1 MIKLKE
7 VAERANVSTATVSR
21 VLSNTGKVTEKTK
34 KKVLAAMEEL
44 NYQPNFLARQLR
56 KLETKTILVVVPDI
70 ANTFFSKVIRGIE
83 SVAIQNGYQVL
94 LGDSQNNSQSESQY
108 LNHLRYKQVDGVILL
123 TARTDSRLIEDLSD
137 DYPVVLA
144 CEYLEGS
151 RIPTVSIDNI
161 SSARKMTDHLIKQG
175 HQRVA
180 HISGP
185 MNIILG
191 RDRLKGYE
199 QAVTQNNYEIDQV
212 LVQEGDFSYESG
224 YKLMEKFLALQNP
237 PTAVFAANDEM
248 AIGAIKAIKKH
259 RLSVPED
266 IAVVGFDDI
275 DMASIMD
282 PELTTVAQ
290 PTFDIGSTAMD
301 LLLCLMKKEPLTKK
315 QFVLE
320 DQLMIR
326 QSCGANKM

>member
-199 QAVTQNNYEIDQV
+199 QAMTQNSYEIDQV

-259 RLSVPED
+259 CLSVPED

-275 DMASIMD
+275 DMASIME

>member
-94 LGDSQNNSQSESQY
+94 LGDSQNNGQSESQY
-108 LNHLRYKQVDGVILL
+108 LNHLRYKQIDGVILL

-199 QAVTQNNYEIDQV
+199 QAMTQNSYEIDQV

-275 DMASIMD
+275 DMASIME

>member
-21 VLSNTGKVTEKTK
+21 VLSNTGKVTEKTR

-83 SVAIQNGYQVL
+83 SVALQNDYQVL

-161 SSARKMTDHLIKQG
+161 SSARKITDHLIKQG
-175 HQRVA
+175 HQRIA

-199 QAVTQNNYEIDQV
+199 QAMTQNRYEIDQV

-275 DMASIMD
+275 EMASIIE

-290 PTFDIGSTAMD
+290 PTFEIGSTAMD
-301 LLLCLMKKEPLTKK
+301 LLLCLMKKEQLTKK
-315 QFVLE
+315 QYVLE
-320 DQLMIR
+320 DQLVIR
-326 QSCGANKM
+326 QSCGANEM